1 MKNIKL
7 FFAFVLTTLFIV
19 SSCSIER
26 RVHQPGYHI
35 SWKNSQSNNQKSDNE
50 QLVAASET
58 SKEEVQTVDKISIL
72 KSKKVSN
79 TVSKKKLITNN
90 ETGKVTANEGSKVT
104 EKNNSSSSSIISED
118 KKVSKE
124 NEAFETQQK
133 SDVKSNVDSKNNS
146 NGIQDEVMFILLV
159 LLCLVIPP
167 LAVFIIT
174 EDLKLTLI
182 SLLLTLLFW
191 LPGVIFAFYILFTR
205 Y

>member
-1 MKNIKL
+1 MKKIKL

-58 SKEEVQTVDKISIL
+58 SKEEVKTVDKISTL

-90 ETGKVTANEGSKVT
+90 ETEKVAANEGSKVT
-104 EKNNSSSSSIISED
+104 QKNNSSSSSIISED

-133 SDVKSNVDSKNNS
+133 SDAKSNVDSKNNS

-159 LLCLVIPP
+159 LLCLIIPP

>member
-159 LLCLVIPP
+159 LLCLIIPP

>member
-58 SKEEVQTVDKISIL
+58 SKEEVKTVDKISTL
-72 KSKKVSN
+72 KSRKVSN

-90 ETGKVTANEGSKVT
+90 ETEKVAANEGSKVT
-104 EKNNSSSSSIISED
+104 QKNSSSSSLIIYED
-118 KKVSKE
+118 KKDSKE
-124 NEAFETQQK
+124 NEAFETQEK
-133 SDVKSNVDSKNNS
+133 VNVNQNAERTNNNTGS
-146 NGIQDEVMFILLV
+146 QDDVMFILLI
-159 LLCLVIPP
+159 LLCLIIPP
-167 LAVFIIT
+167 LAVFLIT

-182 SLLLTLLFW
+182 SLLLSLLFW